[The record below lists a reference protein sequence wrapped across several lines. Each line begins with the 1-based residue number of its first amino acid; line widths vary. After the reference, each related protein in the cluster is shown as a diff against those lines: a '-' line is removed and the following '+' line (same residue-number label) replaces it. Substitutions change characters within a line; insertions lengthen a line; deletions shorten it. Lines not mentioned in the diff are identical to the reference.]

1 MSQVRNNYLADHPF
15 DFSLDHRD
23 GGEFILHVHQS
34 HPVPALFAVLC
45 GEWLYNLRGCLD
57 YVIWATAAHYNG
69 VVPPPDEG
77 KLQYPIYASQRDW
90 TTSLY
95 RLRGLAE
102 HHQRCCCRCSPSTA
116 IRTPTTSAG
125 STTSLGWTAI
135 GN

>member
-1 MSQVRNNYLADHPF
+1 MRQSLGVDADLFGSCWTRWERANDHRSAMSQVWNNYLTDHPF

-77 KLQYPIYASQRDW
+77 KLQYPIYASQRD
-90 TTSLY
+90 
-95 RLRGLAE
+95 
-102 HHQRCCCRCSPSTA
+102 
-116 IRTPTTSAG
+116 
-125 STTSLGWTAI
+125 
-135 GN
+135 